1 MSIKITVDTSGWD
14 KIKKN
19 LLQATQEN
27 LKIGWFENSRYN
39 SDNDNLPVAQVAQ
52 WNEESSINNPPRPFI
67 RFGFMP
73 KLKGPEYRKVFEASI
88 ANVLQGNTTLKAEYN
103 KLGPI
108 LVKEMKDVIT
118 DWDTPPNS
126 PRTIEAKGFDDPL
139 VWTGRMRESVEFK
152 VERGDE

>member
-1 MSIKITVDTSGWD
+1 MSVKITVDTSGWD

-19 LLQATQEN
+19 LLQANKES
-27 LKIGWFENSRYN
+27 LKIGWFENSRYGPE
-39 SDNDNLPVAQVAQ
+39 NDNLPVAQVAQ
-52 WNEESSINNPPRPFI
+52 WNEESSINNPTRPFI

-73 KLKGPEYRKVFEASI
+73 KLEGPEYRKIFEASI
-88 ANVLQGNTTLKAEYN
+88 ANVLQGNTTFKAEYN

-108 LVKEMKDVIT
+108 LVKEMKEVIT

-139 VWTGRMRESVEFK
+139 VWTGRMRESVEYK